1 MDIACPQFEK
11 KKVVN
16 FDSANYFPLS
26 AFGRNGGW
34 EEFIHRTSVSTP
46 LQDSASLH
54 GSCHRTHQLR
64 VQTPASLPLPR
75 ARGQGEVCE
84 ILPVWYEL

>member
-26 AFGRNGGW
+26 AFGRNGG
-34 EEFIHRTSVSTP
+34 
-46 LQDSASLH
+46 
-54 GSCHRTHQLR
+54 
-64 VQTPASLPLPR
+64 
-75 ARGQGEVCE
+75 
-84 ILPVWYEL
+84 